1 MTGEPQPKEPQRSRA
16 VFSTE
21 DFRLIREA
29 VGSHIQQVKDSPE
42 SVKFSNLY
50 HRLGRVA

>member
-1 MTGEPQPKEPQRSRA
+1 MPEPAKARP

-21 DFRLIREA
+21 DFKLLKEA
-29 VGSHIQQVKDSPE
+29 VAHYVKAIQDQPE

-50 HRLGRVA
+50 HRLGRMG

>member
-1 MTGEPQPKEPQRSRA
+1 MPTEPQRSRA

-21 DFRLIREA
+21 DFALMREA
-29 VGSHIQQVKDSPE
+29 VAAYVKQIADKPE

-50 HRLGRVA
+50 HRLGRLG